1 MSMPTTLHNEA
12 AIVGIGQTEFSKN
25 SGRSEL
31 QLACEAVR
39 AAIVDA
45 GLKPS
50 DIDGMT
56 SFTLDTTDEIA
67 IAQSVGIGELTF
79 FSCTPHGGGAAIGV
93 VHQAVMAVATGSAK
107 YVVCYRSLNGRS
119 GQRYSE
125 GVSGDIIT
133 SDTIHWSWYMP
144 WGLMTP
150 ASWVA
155 MFTQRYM
162 HETGAKSTDFAKVS
176 ISTRNHA
183 VNNPAAFFYGKP
195 LTLDE
200 HQNARMICDPLRLF
214 DCCQETDGACA
225 AIITTPERARDLRA
239 GGAIIRGIG
248 QAAGADQEVMTS
260 FYRKS
265 VAAIPEMDSVAKQ
278 TYEMSGL
285 GPDDLDAAIIYDAF
299 SSIVLMQLESFGLCG
314 PGEAK
319 DFVADDNLGLGGR
332 LPTNTHGG
340 QLSEAYIHG
349 MNGVNEGVRL
359 IRGDSVNQPP
369 NNDHVLVTAGI
380 GVPTSAMIL
389 GKMD

>member
-1 MSMPTTLHNEA
+1 MTITLANRA
-12 AIVGIGQTEFSKN
+12 AIVGIGQTDFSKN

-31 QLACEAVR
+31 QLACEATR
-39 AAIVDA
+39 AAILDA
-45 GLKPS
+45 GLEPT
-50 DIDGMT
+50 DIDGFT
-56 SFTLDTTDEIA
+56 SFTLDTTDEIE
-67 IAQSVGIGELTF
+67 IARTVGCGELTF

-93 VHQAVMAVATGSAK
+93 VHQAAMAVATGAAK
-107 YVVCYRSLNGRS
+107 YVVCYRALNGRS

-125 GVSGDIIT
+125 GVSGNIIT

-162 HETGAKSTDFAKVS
+162 HETGTKSTDLAQVS
-176 ISTRNHA
+176 ISTRKHA
-183 VNNPAAFFYGKP
+183 VNNPDAFFFGKK
-195 LTLDE
+195 LTLEE
-200 HQNARMICDPLRLF
+200 HQTARMICDPLRLF
-214 DCCQETDGACA
+214 DCCQESDGACA
-225 AIITTPERARDLRA
+225 AIITTTERARDLKA
-239 GGAIIRGIG
+239 GGAVIRGIA
-248 QAAGADQEVMTS
+248 QCAGSDQEVMTS
-260 FYRKS
+260 FYRPQM
-265 VAAIPEMDSVAKQ
+265 AAIPEMDRVAEQ
-278 TYEMSGL
+278 MYAMSGL
-285 GPDDLDAAIIYDAF
+285 GPNDLDAAIIYDAF

-319 DFVADDNLGLGGR
+319 DFVQDGALEVGGR

-359 IRGDSVNQPP
+359 IRGTSVNQPAK
-369 NNDHVLVTAGI
+369 NDHVLVTAGI

-389 GKMD
+389 GKLD